1 MNSADNK
8 ESIPPEK
15 KKKKKGKKG
24 KKERKQSNMPAS
36 RSTFHQICVLNTTA
50 REKPDPIL

>member
-15 KKKKKGKKG
+15 KKKRE
-24 KKERKQSNMPAS
+24 ERKQAVKYAS
-36 RSTFHQICVLNTTA
+36 FRSTFHQMCALNTTA

>member
-8 ESIPPEK
+8 ESIPQK
-15 KKKKKGKKG
+15 KKKM
-24 KKERKQSNMPAS
+24 ERKKAVKYAGFI
-36 RSTFHQICVLNTTA
+36 STFHQMCELNTTA

>member
-8 ESIPPEK
+8 ESMPQ
-15 KKKKKGKKG
+15 KKKGGRKKAVKYAG
-24 KKERKQSNMPAS
+24 FI
-36 RSTFHQICVLNTTA
+36 STFHQMCELNTTA

>member
-8 ESIPPEK
+8 ESIPPVKK
-15 KKKKKGKKG
+15 KKKKKGGGLG
-24 KKERKQSNMPAS
+24 KKAVKYAS
-36 RSTFHQICVLNTTA
+36 FISTFHQMCELNTTA